1 MNNEKMKICKLVIPV
16 IVNNVSDGFMFVIL
30 SEVKDLIQTCIH
42 DFSEIADQVRSDN
55 RIFVIKF
62 GDYYKGRVHQI
73 AP

>member
-16 IVNNVSDGFMFVIL
+16 IINNVSDGFMFVIL
-30 SEVKDLIQTCIH
+30 NEVKDLIQTCIH
-42 DFSEIADQVRSDN
+42 DFSEITDQVRSDN
-55 RIFVIKF
+55 RIFVIEF